1 LLRVSSNEVTE
12 LLIRWSEGNTAA
24 RDELIPLVYEELRR
38 LARRFLAGQRS
49 NHSLQS
55 TALVHEAYLRL
66 VDCSSVHWQTR
77 AQFFG
82 LAAQLMRQILVDHAR
97 TRNAAKRKGNH
108 LTLTLDQAAAL
119 PKKPQ
124 IDLIALDDALNE
136 LAALD
141 ARQSKIV
148 ELRFFGGLSIE
159 DTSYV
164 LGISPKT
171 VKREWATARTWL
183 YQEIS

>member
-1 LLRVSSNEVTE
+1 LPRTSNQVTE
-12 LLIRWSEGNTAA
+12 LLIRWSEGNAAA
-24 RDELIPLVYEELRR
+24 RDELIPLVYRELRR
-38 LARRFLAGQRS
+38 LARQCLASQRS
-49 NHSLQS
+49 NHTLQS

-66 VDCSSVHWQTR
+66 VGCGSVHWQNR

-97 TRNAAKRKGNH
+97 ARNAAKRKGIA

-119 PKKPQ
+119 PKRQ
-124 IDLIALDDALNE
+124 RVDLMALDHALNG

-141 ARQSKIV
+141 ARQSQIV

-159 DTSYV
+159 DTSHV
-164 LGISPKT
+164 LGISPAT

-183 YQEIS
+183 YQEMS